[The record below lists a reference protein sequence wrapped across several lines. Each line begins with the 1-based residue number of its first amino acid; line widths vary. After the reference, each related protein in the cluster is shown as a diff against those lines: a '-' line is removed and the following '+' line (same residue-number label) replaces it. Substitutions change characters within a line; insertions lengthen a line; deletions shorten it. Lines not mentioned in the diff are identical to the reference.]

1 MIPYSLISVEITPG
15 SKGLGLGGAD
25 CVQVGLDSLAH
36 ACTEMTETN
45 DKMHAHA
52 PTTRAQAEL
61 PIKRSVLKFAL
72 MPQHSPIERSPV
84 LMTTATTVHKTQT
97 RASLAI

>member
-1 MIPYSLISVEITPG
+1 MIPYSFISVEITPG

-45 DKMHAHA
+45 DKMHA
-52 PTTRAQAEL
+52 RAQAEL
-61 PIKRSVLKFAL
+61 LIKRSVLKFAL

-84 LMTTATTVHKTQT
+84 LMKTATTVHKTQT

>member
-45 DKMHAHA
+45 DKMHA
-52 PTTRAQAEL
+52 RAQAEL